1 MYIWSPSIA
10 RTIYSGIFNDFRQ
23 TQGYRCIFIHNYK
36 RATKEGEGGPSLL
49 FLKIGKN
56 SQIFERKAL
65 CPSFK
70 FPIQNVVLRVSRRKN
85 SKCFPAGPH
94 FLVFLTKSLSKD
106 PGSTN
111 LPPYVLFLVA
121 QLHSGIIV
129 FFTKRSIL
137 NVWQCSEYFCLNN
150 CSVIWAVTLCYVLH
164 QPSHMMSLSIIKT
177 GGVFKTLWN
186 VDQTYLEPCHRALFS
201 HLQAYSEPR
210 ATFGYA
216 ETSHTQ
222 DPGTFGNIPNSIR
235 THIQILVVLT
245 KIYEPLQSTK
255 IFRTLWKI

>member
-1 MYIWSPSIA
+1 MFPCGASFSCVFDKILIEGPWFHKPS
-10 RTIYSGIFNDFRQ
+10 
-23 TQGYRCIFIHNYK
+23 
-36 RATKEGEGGPSLL
+36 
-49 FLKIGKN
+49 
-56 SQIFERKAL
+56 
-65 CPSFK
+65 
-70 FPIQNVVLRVSRRKN
+70 
-85 SKCFPAGPH
+85 
-94 FLVFLTKSLSKD
+94 
-106 PGSTN
+106 
-111 LPPYVLFLVA
+111 PYVLFLVA